1 MYVAGCK
8 CAWPSRCIGWH
19 VSFVQVAAPPA
30 EQVNHV
36 TKPLQGVVFF
46 MERLPQLAEGHI
58 PLLYLGLIR
67 VVGISLKEK
76 TVAFVL
82 KSGILQTSRT

>member
-1 MYVAGCK
+1 
-8 CAWPSRCIGWH
+8 
-19 VSFVQVAAPPA
+19 
-30 EQVNHV
+30 
-36 TKPLQGVVFF
+36 